1 MSMKK
6 HVSIMFYVTM
16 LMQKRNDCE
25 ISSHCQQTMHTK
37 LREIYAEILQ
47 LSQQLCLYY

>member
-1 MSMKK
+1 MKK

-37 LREIYAEILQ
+37 LTEIYAEILQ